1 MTLTEVE
8 IEYRFTMETG
18 MKFAIL
24 ISLVIIVGCAPR
36 PTLDQLE
43 EEALVSG
50 EWTTVER
57 REEIVRKRREST
69 APGCLVG
76 YRKKCIEEQSGIQ
89 CYCLLST
96 DERN

>member
-8 IEYRFTMETG
+8 IEYRLMMETG

-24 ISLVIIVGCAPR
+24 ISLAIIVGCAPR

-50 EWTTVER
+50 EWTTVEK
-57 REEIVRKRREST
+57 REELVKKRLEST
-69 APGCLVG
+69 APGCPIG
-76 YRKKCIEEQSGIQ
+76 HSKKCIEEQSGIQ
-89 CYCLLST
+89 CYCRLST